1 MRDSSGSPLPSERP
15 VTSRNLPRKAFD
27 QPLLSHSHSLMSRTL
42 FQAGLHHSEV
52 SAVSNVKSYRS
63 TNRAKILV
71 YQFMLCPC
79 LTFFFSVLHKSCE
92 ALVDMTTLELPIFPP
107 PWRARASLNKTTWT
121 KKTDMLKDEIDGRR
135 WAWTYCLR
143 DLGLWFNS

>member
-1 MRDSSGSPLPSERP
+1 MNAAEITDKLGLHSLRQRAWVCLHVVPSCQPISLTPIPNSTSSPLAPPLVTVCMRDSSGSPLPSKRP

-42 FQAGLHHSEV
+42 FQTGLHHSEV

-63 TNRAKILV
+63 TNRAKISV

-79 LTFFFSVLHKSCE
+79 LTFFFFFLLLIS
-92 ALVDMTTLELPIFPP
+92 LVRH
-107 PWRARASLNKTTWT
+107 W
-121 KKTDMLKDEIDGRR
+121 
-135 WAWTYCLR
+135 
-143 DLGLWFNS
+143 